1 MTNKTIAPAKRT
13 VAPARTPM
21 TTARV
26 FVRDEVSEGIIRQS
40 LKALH
45 IDADYTEGNV
55 KTAISVLA
63 KDLSPQLLI
72 VDLTGVEDPV
82 LSVRE
87 LAEVCEPDIRV
98 VVIGEKNDIVLYRDL
113 KNIGILEYYV
123 KPLVRDLLI
132 RTCGNLVSPNAAGTV
147 QQRTGKLVFVIGVRG
162 GVGTTTIATNA
173 AWHFAVTKQR
183 HTMLLD
189 LDLENGDAALQLDA
203 SPSNALREAFE
214 KPERVDKLFLERG
227 VRHVTERL
235 DLLASLEALDA
246 PLALAEQPVM
256 TLLERLG
263 LRYRFIVV
271 DMPSSTA
278 IQMGRVLQLPGTC
291 ILVSNASL
299 TSARDVARW
308 RAFLGPD
315 SLERSTLHILNH
327 PMAHG
332 GLQEADFTKAC
343 GHAPDI
349 VIPYDREIAEAS
361 TFGIKA
367 AQKATIFKNGLAQ
380 MLSRVTGE
388 PIEKSGSFLSRMF
401 G

>member
-1 MTNKTIAPAKRT
+1 MTNKTIAPSPRK
-13 VAPARTPM
+13 VAPARLAMP
-21 TTARV
+21 TARV
-26 FVRDEVSEGIIRQS
+26 FVRDEHSEGIIRQS
-40 LKALH
+40 LKALN
-45 IDADYTEGNV
+45 IESDFTEGNV
-55 KTAISVLA
+55 TTAISTLA

-72 VDLTGVEDPV
+72 VDLSGVEDPV
-82 LSVRE
+82 LSVQE
-87 LAEVCEPDIRV
+87 LAEVCEPDVRV
-98 VVIGEKNDIVLYRDL
+98 VVIGDKNDIVLYRDL
-113 KNIGILEYYV
+113 QNIGISEYYV

-132 RTCGNLVSPNAAGTV
+132 RTCGSIVSPNVAV
-147 QQRTGKLVFVIGVRG
+147 PMKQRTGKLVFVIGVRG
-162 GVGTTTIATNA
+162 GVGASTIATHA

-189 LDLENGDAALQLDA
+189 LDLDNGDAALQLDA
-203 SPSNALREAFE
+203 SPSNTLREAFE

-246 PLALAEQPVM
+246 PLALSEQPVL
-256 TLLERLG
+256 TLMERLG

-271 DMPSSTA
+271 DMPASAA
-278 IQMGRVLQLPGTC
+278 IQMSRVLQLPSTRV
-291 ILVSNASL
+291 LVSNASL

-332 GLQEADFTKAC
+332 GLKEADFTKAC
-343 GHAPDI
+343 GHAPDV

-367 AQKATIFKNGLAQ
+367 ADKATIFKNGLAQ